1 MNETDSAGHVAGS
14 PSRPGRFRAS
24 AVVRRILVGLALG
37 GGAAAIAALL
47 SQVDLF
53 HRFENTSYDWR
64 VRQTAV
70 PVPSD
75 TPIVIVEIN
84 ESSIRAMEPLVGR
97 WPWPRVVHA
106 SAIDYMA
113 RAGAKVIAYDVL
125 FLEHEGRS
133 ETVIGGQRLT
143 GDQSDQALITSV
155 SGAGNVLL
163 LAEATYEG
171 LAREASDA
179 PSTALLPGVVY
190 EPGSGFQSRRV
201 TLPFAELAGVAT
213 GVGHNFLQK
222 DPGSDFARRMLPFVD
237 ATGVAVPSLGVAA
250 ALAYQAIDSKQV
262 IVEGRYLRV
271 GDARLPL
278 LDVPAMSSDARALPS
293 KQALL
298 RFRSTTPHPDGSTS
312 VFPTY
317 SMFDVLLSAD
327 QLASGREPVVPR
339 STFAGK
345 LVFVGTSAAGTYD
358 SYATPFS
365 DNAPGVELH
374 ATMADNLLSRQF
386 MRRASPST
394 DVALIVA
401 AAIVTGVAA
410 TVLPAVWGSVAV
422 VVLTAAFVV
431 GLVRAVGDGLWI
443 AAVAPLTGVGLALF
457 GGVAWQYVVEGRGK
471 REMRRLFGRYVS
483 KDVIEQLTDN
493 PSMAV
498 LGGQRRTMSVLF
510 SDIRGF
516 TAASEHGEPEA
527 IVAQLNEYFGAM
539 VEVLFEHQ
547 GTLDKFVGDMV
558 MGLFGAP
565 IPDARH
571 ADHAVAAALEMT
583 SRLATLNARW
593 KTEGKPALDIGI
605 GINSG
610 EMIAGNIGSEAIMS
624 YTVIG
629 DAVNLGARLESLNK
643 DYGSRILISQATRD
657 ALTTTVAT
665 RLIGPVVVKGRQQP
679 VMVYEVPTT
688 EHSA

>member
-1 MNETDSAGHVAGS
+1 V
-14 PSRPGRFRAS
+14 
-24 AVVRRILVGLALG
+24 
-37 GGAAAIAALL
+37 
-47 SQVDLF
+47 
-53 HRFENTSYDWR
+53 
-64 VRQTAV
+64 
-70 PVPSD
+70 
-75 TPIVIVEIN
+75 
-84 ESSIRAMEPLVGR
+84 
-97 WPWPRVVHA
+97 
-106 SAIDYMA
+106 
-113 RAGAKVIAYDVL
+113 
-125 FLEHEGRS
+125 
-133 ETVIGGQRLT
+133 
-143 GDQSDQALITSV
+143 
-155 SGAGNVLL
+155 
-163 LAEATYEG
+163 
-171 LAREASDA
+171 REAADA
-179 PSTALLPGVVY
+179 PSTALLPGVIY
-190 EPGSGFQSRRV
+190 DPGPGFQPRRV
-201 TLPFAELAGVAT
+201 ALPFAELAGAAA
-213 GVGHNFLQK
+213 GVGHNLLQK
-222 DPGSDFARRMLPFVD
+222 DPGSNFARRMLPFVD

-250 ALAYQAIDSKQV
+250 ALAYQAIDPKQV
-262 IVEGRYLRV
+262 VMDERHLRV

-278 LDVPAMSSDARALPS
+278 LDIPAQYSDGTVLQSR
-293 KQALL
+293 QALL
-298 RFRSTTPHPDGSTS
+298 RFRSTTAHPDGSSS
-312 VFPTY
+312 VFPSY

-327 QLASGREPVVPR
+327 QLASGRDPAIPL
-339 STFAGK
+339 SAFAGK

-358 SYATPFS
+358 SYATPIS

-374 ATMADNLLSRQF
+374 ATMADNLLSRRF
-386 MRRASPST
+386 MRRASPSAELAL
-394 DVALIVA
+394 VAG
-401 AAIVTGVAA
+401 AAIVTGVVS
-410 TVLPAVWGSVAV
+410 TVFPAVWGSVIV
-422 VVLTAAFVV
+422 GVLAA
-431 GLVRAVGDGLWI
+431 GLMAWLVRQVGQGVWI
-443 AAVAPLTGVGLALF
+443 ASVAPLTGIGLALF
-457 GGVAWQYVVEGRGK
+457 GGVTWQYLVEGRGK

-483 KDVIEQLTDN
+483 KDVIEQLTAD

-516 TAASEHGEPEA
+516 TAASEHGQPEA
-527 IVAQLNEYFGAM
+527 IVAQLNEYFSHM
-539 VEVLFEHQ
+539 VEVLFKHQ

-565 IPDARH
+565 LSDARH

-593 KTEGKPALDIGI
+593 KAEGKPALDIGI

-679 VMVYEVPTT
+679 VTVYEVLTT